1 MAELLPM
8 EQVIVALLERQ
19 RRRVVSGGDGVG
31 VGTDREVVSP
41 EGRIRRP

>member
-1 MAELLPM
+1 MGESLPA
-8 EQVIVALLERQ
+8 EQVIVTLLERQ

-41 EGRIRRP
+41 EGTIRRP